1 MLQSTASLLAGILA
15 FTAPAPD
22 VPVTLSGSPQSM
34 ERQHAVAVESGYR
47 FLRTPR
53 DLLAALESGEL
64 VRAEGDGNFVLKHPR
79 DAVTRAEVVHF
90 LRRFSARYREACG
103 DPLVVTSLTRP
114 LTRQPRNAHRLSVHP
129 AGMAIDLRV
138 PRNARC
144 RRWFEAELLD
154 LESRGVLD
162 VTRERRPAHYHVA
175 LFPES
180 YLAHVGLREPAP
192 PTVVPLPTP
201 SPSAPL
207 LHTSQDR

>member
-15 FTAPAPD
+15 ITAPAPY

-53 DLLAALESGEL
+53 ELREALESGEL
-64 VRAEGDGNFVLKHPR
+64 VRLEEDDALAVKHPR
-79 DAVTRAEVVHF
+79 DAGTRAEVAHF
-90 LRRFSARYREACG
+90 LRRLSAEYRAACG
-103 DPLVVTSLTRP
+103 DRLVVTSLTRP

-138 PRNARC
+138 PRDSRC
-144 RRWFEAELLD
+144 RRWLEASLLD
-154 LESRGVLD
+154 LEGQGVLD

-175 LFPES
+175 LFPEL
-180 YLAHVGLREPAP
+180 YLAHVGLRDPAP
-192 PTVVPLPTP
+192 PSVVPPPPTAPAPRTTPLP
-201 SPSAPL
+201 
-207 LHTSQDR
+207 